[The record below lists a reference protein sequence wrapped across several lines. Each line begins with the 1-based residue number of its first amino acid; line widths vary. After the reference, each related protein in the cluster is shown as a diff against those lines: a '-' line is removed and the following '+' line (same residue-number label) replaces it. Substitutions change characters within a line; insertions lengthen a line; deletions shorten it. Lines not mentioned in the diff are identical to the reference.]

1 MNEPDTPPKT
11 PKRVQFKSAA
21 YNKIVIIPSRNGDM
35 IGPYGAVDMATIIIT
50 IALVGMLSLSV
61 SMKPNDSS
69 NQNEKTETETD
80 KKKWTRN
87 KTWILVV
94 MLLSCGLIGCI
105 IRIVWLIKNTPS
117 YVYSKY

>member
-1 MNEPDTPPKT
+1 MSDTPTKT
-11 PKRVQFKSAA
+11 PKKVQFKSAA
-21 YNKIVIIPSRNGDM
+21 HNKIVIIPSRNGDM
-35 IGPYGAVDMATIIIT
+35 IGPYGAVDMVTIIIT

-61 SMKPNDSS
+61 SMKPISL
-69 NQNEKTETETD
+69 NEKTEESD
-80 KKKWTRN
+80 NNKKKWTRN

-94 MLLSCGLIGCI
+94 LLLSCGLIGCT